1 MEPALAVALLW
12 LVFGGLRVRGDTV
25 PTVFQQRNVPEA
37 IRSLSTLANPD
48 YVDLFTVTTDAAA
61 GGSPEQWARAG
72 LEDAAGLA
80 GQFVWRVLCG
90 LRLERR
96 PSPDYVGG
104 WKIADRGDS
113 WIRLEAASWFM
124 TAHIVVQLD
133 DGQVSVA
140 TFIRYDRPMAALVW
154 PPLSAGHR
162 LAMPGLLSHTVRAMR
177 IAVKGGTREAAE
189 LRRRGASMGDRPN

>member
-1 MEPALAVALLW
+1 MS
-12 LVFGGLRVRGDTV
+12 TV
-25 PTVFQQRNVPEA
+25 VQQPYVPEA
-37 IRSLSTLANPD
+37 IRSLSTLSSPD
-48 YVDLFTVTTDAAA
+48 YVDLFTVTTDGAA

-72 LEDAAGLA
+72 VENAAGLA

-90 LRLERR
+90 LHLERR

-124 TAHIVVQLD
+124 TAHIVVQVD
-133 DGQVSVA
+133 DGQLSVA
-140 TFIRYDRPMAALVW
+140 TFIRYDRLMATLVW

-162 LAMPGLLSHTVRAMR
+162 LLMPGLLRQTVRAMR
-177 IAVKGGTREAAE
+177 HLAVER
-189 LRRRGASMGDRPN
+189 